1 MLSSFK
7 IFTPKKK
14 VENLQIKCLC
24 IGTEPHLESEDL
36 AILGIY
42 KNHLIS
48 FELSSTTGVQFSFFI
63 KQKHAIDC
71 ARHWKHG
78 IREPG
83 INL

>member
-7 IFTPKKK
+7 IFTPKKKKK

-36 AILGIY
+36 AVLGIY

-48 FELSSTTGVQFSFFI
+48 FELSSTTGVQFSFI
-63 KQKHAIDC
+63 QKTKTCHRLCKALET
-71 ARHWKHG
+71 W
-78 IREPG
+78 
-83 INL
+83 N